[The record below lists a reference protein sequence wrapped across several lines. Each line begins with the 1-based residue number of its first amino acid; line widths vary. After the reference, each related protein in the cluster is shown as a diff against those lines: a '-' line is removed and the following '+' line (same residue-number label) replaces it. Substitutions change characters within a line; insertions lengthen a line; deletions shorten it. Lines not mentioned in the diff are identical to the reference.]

1 MPCFVTPEGILS
13 GYASLFGRRDQSGDV
28 VEAGAFRASLAR
40 VPAERL
46 RFLWQHDRAA
56 PIGVILDV
64 REDALGL
71 AVVARVTPGAARG
84 RDALALLAA
93 GAVDGL
99 SIGFT
104 TRLARRYQALSG
116 RRLVAVDLHE
126 ISIVTFPMLDRAR
139 IAPVDL
145 GPPRRRPAAT

>member
-1 MPCFVTPEGILS
+1 MPRLVTPEGLLS

-28 VEAGAFRASLAR
+28 VEPGAFRASLAR
-40 VPAERL
+40 IPPERL
-46 RFLWQHDRAA
+46 RLLWQHERTR
-56 PIGVILDV
+56 PIGVILDA

-71 AVVARVTPGAARG
+71 AIVARLAEGAAQA

-104 TRLARRYQALSG
+104 TRLARRDPAGGG

-145 GPPRRRPAAT
+145 GPPRRRPAAP